1 VMRARDLDF
10 ATRPVTRMV
19 RLAIPAGAEGIIFA
33 PYGEGWRQI
42 RKICTVELLSA
53 RRVQSFRPIREEEA
67 GRLLRAVA
75 SAPPPRA
82 VNLSELLSVYAADSS
97 VRAIIGSRFKDR
109 DTFLVMLER
118 GLKLFAKMSLPD
130 LFPSSRL
137 AMLVSRMPGRMQRQ
151 RQESVAFMD
160 AIVREHEES
169 RVADDGK
176 EDLLDVLLRIQ
187 REGDLQVPLT
197 ADNIKSAVGDLFAGG
212 SETAATSLQWTMA
225 ELMRTPRVMRKVQDE
240 VRQALAGRPTVTE
253 DDLGD
258 LRYMR
263 LVIKESL
270 RLHPP
275 VPLLLPRECR
285 NTCRVLGFDV
295 PVGTIVFVN
304 AWAIARDPNYWEKP
318 EEFVPE
324 RFENSKVDFKGTDFE
339 YLPFGAGRRMC
350 PGMVFGLV
358 HLELALAG
366 LLYHFDW
373 EMPSGMKA
381 ADLDMTE
388 EMGVTTRRLHDLRL
402 VPVVRVPVPVE

>member
-1 VMRARDLDF
+1 VKKLGC
-10 ATRPVTRMV
+10 V
-19 RLAIPAGAEGIIFA
+19 
-33 PYGEGWRQI
+33 
-42 RKICTVELLSA
+42 
-53 RRVQSFRPIREEEA
+53 
-67 GRLLRAVA
+67 RAV
-75 SAPPPRA
+75 
-82 VNLSELLSVYAADSS
+82 
-97 VRAIIGSRFKDR
+97 
-109 DTFLVMLER
+109 
-118 GLKLFAKMSLPD
+118 
-130 LFPSSRL
+130 
-137 AMLVSRMPGRMQRQ
+137 Q
-151 RQESVAFMD
+151 
-160 AIVREHEES
+160 
-169 RVADDGK
+169 
-176 EDLLDVLLRIQ
+176 
-187 REGDLQVPLT
+187 
-197 ADNIKSAVGDLFAGG
+197 DLFAGG

-304 AWAIARDPNYWEKP
+304 AWAIARDPSYWEKP

-324 RFENSKVDFKGTDFE
+324 RFENGKVDFKGTDFE